1 MKMKAKVAVI
11 SDIHA
16 NANALT
22 VALKKIQSTGVDMT
36 IVLGDVLTYG
46 CQPIEVIN
54 KLKQYKKENA
64 VVFIKGN
71 HDQFYFNLRKGMTLM
86 KNKMVSLC

>member
-1 MKMKAKVAVI
+1 MKAKVAVI

-16 NANALT
+16 NADALT

-46 CQPIEVIN
+46 CQPVEVIN

-64 VVFIKGN
+64 VVFIKGS

>member
-1 MKMKAKVAVI
+1 MASSI
-11 SDIHA
+11 STVRPAERKIFFDILPSR
-16 NANALT
+16 NYQVFAL
-22 VALKKIQSTGVDMT
+22 LKDQV
-36 IVLGDVLTYG
+36 
-46 CQPIEVIN
+46 
-54 KLKQYKKENA
+54 KQYKKENA